1 MSIALKVE
9 RFTCVLIDVVS
20 LWFNMQLER
29 LRIKVVF
36 IPFVDIS
43 VIGSA
48 RLLKLTA

>member
-9 RFTCVLIDVVS
+9 RFTCILIDVVVS

-43 VIGSA
+43 VIGTVLGCSD
-48 RLLKLTA
+48 